1 MSHPSHDPGAA
12 SSFVPAN
19 APARP
24 GPLDRPTQALAG
36 VIVAGVVAQS
46 ALAGGFLAGRPALRD
61 VHEHLGYG
69 LLAVGL
75 ALLLIGLLGRRYGSA
90 VTVRLP
96 TRIALV
102 VALAVTV
109 FVGMRASRGTSDL
122 LMLHIPLAFGILALA
137 TRLLVQGS
145 IDRFVARTRDRVGRN
160 DRRLPADSHAS
171 ER

>member
-1 MSHPSHDPGAA
+1 MSNPRHDPPAA
-12 SSFVPAN
+12 DSVVPADE
-19 APARP
+19 PERP
-24 GPLDRPTQALAG
+24 RPLGQPTQALAG
-36 VIVAGVVAQS
+36 VIVAGVIVQS

-69 LLAVGL
+69 LLAAGL
-75 ALLLIGLLGRRYGSA
+75 ALLVIGLLGRRSESA
-90 VTVRLP
+90 ITVRLP

-102 VALAVTV
+102 LALAVTV

-145 IDRFVARTRDRVGRN
+145 S
-160 DRRLPADSHAS
+160 DRRTPAEDRAS
-171 ER
+171 DR